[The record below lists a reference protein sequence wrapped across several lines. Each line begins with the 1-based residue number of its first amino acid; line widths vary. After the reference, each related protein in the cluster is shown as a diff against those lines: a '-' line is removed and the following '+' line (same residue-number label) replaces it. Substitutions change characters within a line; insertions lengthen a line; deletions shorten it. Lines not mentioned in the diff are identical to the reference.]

1 MAWVI
6 QKNSIYLIKIDSK
19 WLRGG
24 APHFYSESIDSQIS
38 YVESLNIGIMS
49 NTTIKGK
56 APYLSPL
63 IGFKNENSRGYAN
76 LKFTNGKVTQP
87 PR

>member
-6 QKNSIYLIKIDSK
+6 QKNSIYLIKIGSK

-24 APHFYSESIDSQIS
+24 APHFYSESIDFQIS
-38 YVESLNIGIMS
+38 YVESLKIGIMS
-49 NTTIKGK
+49 SNTIKGK

-63 IGFKNENSRGYAN
+63 IGFKNEDSKGYAN
-76 LKFTNGKVTQP
+76 LKFSNGKVTQLSH
-87 PR
+87 

>member
-1 MAWVI
+1 M
-6 QKNSIYLIKIDSK
+6 SK
-19 WLRGG
+19 
-24 APHFYSESIDSQIS
+24 A
-38 YVESLNIGIMS
+38 N
-49 NTTIKGK
+49 IKGK
-56 APYLSPL
+56 ANYLSPL

>member
-1 MAWVI
+1 MT
-6 QKNSIYLIKIDSK
+6 
-19 WLRGG
+19 
-24 APHFYSESIDSQIS
+24 
-38 YVESLNIGIMS
+38 

-63 IGFKNENSRGYAN
+63 IGFKNEQSKDYAN
-76 LKFTNGKVTQP
+76 LKYTSGKVTQP

>member
-1 MAWVI
+1 
-6 QKNSIYLIKIDSK
+6 
-19 WLRGG
+19 
-24 APHFYSESIDSQIS
+24 
-38 YVESLNIGIMS
+38 MS
-49 NTTIKGK
+49 STIIKGK

-76 LKFTNGKVTQP
+76 MKISSGKVTQP